1 MELELQERMVYSSQN
16 FTFFRIHYGQM
27 LLGSIA
33 VKLGPMVPI
42 KTSPVIRPIQD
53 TMMNS

>member
-1 MELELQERMVYSSQN
+1 MESELQERMVYSSQN
-16 FTFFRIHYGQM
+16 FTFFRTHYSQK

-42 KTSPVIRPIQD
+42 KISLIIRPVQD